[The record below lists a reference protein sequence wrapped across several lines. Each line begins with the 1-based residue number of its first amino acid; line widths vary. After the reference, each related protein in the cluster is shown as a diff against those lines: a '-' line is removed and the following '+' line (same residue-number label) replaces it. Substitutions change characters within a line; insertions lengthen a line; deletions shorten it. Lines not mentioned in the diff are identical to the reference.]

1 MRVTEVS
8 KIEQIHNTD
17 KLDKILSKLC
27 EMVID
32 GMKDDPDGRVAACVL
47 DTDNRA
53 VLRVNYPKDG
63 KRVHAERAAI
73 EAYTKKYGKIPKG
86 SIIITTLS
94 PCSDHMDHRYG
105 DSCTDL
111 LNDLGIKKVY
121 CGYNDPV
128 QVDTNSYKN
137 KDFRVLETSNEKIK
151 ELCKKIADTFVYGDN

>member
-1 MRVTEVS
+1 MKVS
-8 KIEQIHNTD
+8 DFHIRNYD
-17 KLDKILSKLC
+17 KLDHFLYKLC
-27 EMVID
+27 KELIFAHKID
-32 GMKDDPDGRVAACVL
+32 PEKYGWVAAGVL
-47 DTDNRA
+47 DPRNRFIWA
-53 VLRVNYPKDG
+53 INVPSEDG
-63 KRVHAERAAI
+63 DRVHAEHAAI
-73 EAYTKKYGKIPKG
+73 VKYNDTYGDIPKG
-86 SIIITTLS
+86 SIILTTLS